1 MSGIFERNLAHLS
14 PSLQNALLSL
24 DEKNK
29 NAFKIT
35 EEYAKNERVFYKNFI
50 AENGSLVFD
59 YEEFEERL
67 KEFKEKYLLYPVL
80 YFYGISNAFMIENLL
95 QNPYHCH
102 LVIYERDLA
111 LLYVV
116 LSNIDL
122 STALAQKRLLIFNE
136 VSQMEYIFET
146 QPFLAYSRTYF
157 LELMS
162 DFYATEQKE
171 ILASNSFL
179 MEGFKKSILKQGND
193 PKDALQGIRQYVYN
207 LASMIKNP
215 SLKELL
221 AKRKAKFKSCVIVST
236 GPSLTK
242 QLPLLKEVQEKVIIF
257 AADSAYPILMQN
269 DIVPDYVCMVERTDF
284 TAEFFKHDFGDKD
297 KKTTFLLASLVHP
310 NAVEYLEKR
319 GRDYVLIPKHLN
331 FAQYVDLKAFA
342 LLSSAVSVAHMA
354 LAIALELE
362 FKELVFIGQDL
373 AYNDVGYSHPKDYQH
388 SANFESEAYEKVKV
402 VAYGG
407 EGFVNSHEIW
417 IFFRQILED
426 LIKYVVSAKIYNATE
441 GGARIEGMIEK
452 PFSECC
458 KDFSENKQ
466 NLEKLQPLSED
477 KQKEYALKA
486 YAKVKK
492 AFKECVG
499 FQAMLRAY
507 YEDIEPEFLRLNT
520 LDLEEGAS
528 ASFSLVLK
536 VDQFRDEFSV
546 ISSVFYELIHAFFA
560 HFCMNLNKILV
571 LNPLIKEDFFNK
583 NVLYIKEHLDFMQS
597 IFGFVKAQEETLKFA
612 ITPLENA
619 LKAKGLSKYVER
631 LSQ

>member
-1 MSGIFERNLAHLS
+1 MFSVFERNLAHLS

-24 DEKNK
+24 DEKSK
-29 NAFKIT
+29 NAFKIV

-50 AENGSLVFD
+50 TEGGAVFD

-67 KEFKEKYLLYPVL
+67 KEFKEKYPLYPVL

-102 LVIYERDLA
+102 LLVYERNLA
-111 LLYVV
+111 LLYTL
-116 LSNIDL
+116 LSSIDL
-122 STALAQKRLLIFNE
+122 SVALAQKRLLIFNE

-162 DFYATEQKE
+162 DFYAREQKE
-171 ILASNSFL
+171 ILALNSFL

-207 LASMIKNP
+207 LDSMIKNP

-221 AKRKAKFKSCVIVST
+221 AKRGAKFKSCVIVST
-236 GPSLTK
+236 GPSLSK
-242 QLPLLKEVQEKVIIF
+242 QLPLLKEVQERVVIF

-284 TAEFFKHDFGDKD
+284 TAEFFKHDFGNKD
-297 KKTTFLLASLVHP
+297 DKTTFLLASLVHP
-310 NAVEYLEKR
+310 NAIEYLEKR
-319 GRDYVLIPKHLN
+319 GRNYILISKHLN
-331 FAQYVDLKAFA
+331 FAQYVDLKAFG
-342 LLSSAVSVAHMA
+342 LLPSAVSVAHMA
-354 LAIALELE
+354 FAIALELE

-373 AYNDVGYSHPKDYQH
+373 AYNDVGHSHPKDYQH
-388 SANFESEAYEKVKV
+388 SADFESEAYEKIKV

-407 EGFVNSHEIW
+407 EGFVESHEIW

-458 KDFSENKQ
+458 KDFNENKQ
-466 NLEKLQPLSED
+466 NLVKLKPLSED

-492 AFKECVG
+492 AFKECVE

-520 LDLEEGAS
+520 LDLEEGLS
-528 ASFSLVLK
+528 VSFSLMLK
-536 VDQFRDEFSV
+536 VDQFRDEFGA

-571 LNPLIKEDFFNK
+571 LNPLTKEDLFNK
-583 NVLYIKEHLDFMQS
+583 NVLYIKDHLDFMQS

-612 ITPLENA
+612 ITPLENT
-619 LKAKGLSKYVER
+619 LKTKGLSKYIER
-631 LSQ
+631 LS

>member
-1 MSGIFERNLAHLS
+1 MSSVFERNLAHLS

-24 DEKNK
+24 DEKSK
-29 NAFKIT
+29 NAFKIV
-35 EEYAKNERVFYKNFI
+35 EEYAKNENVFYKNFI
-50 AENGSLVFD
+50 TEGGAVFD

-67 KEFKEKYLLYPVL
+67 KEFKEKYPLYPVL

-102 LVIYERDLA
+102 LLVYERNLA
-111 LLYVV
+111 LLYTL
-116 LSNIDL
+116 LSSIDL
-122 STALAQKRLLIFNE
+122 SVALAQKRLLIFNE

-162 DFYATEQKE
+162 DFYAREQKE
-171 ILASNSFL
+171 ILALNSFL

-207 LASMIKNP
+207 LDSMIKNP

-221 AKRKAKFKSCVIVST
+221 AKRGAKFKSCVIVST
-236 GPSLTK
+236 GPSLSK
-242 QLPLLKEVQEKVIIF
+242 QLPLLKEVQERVVIF

-284 TAEFFKHDFGDKD
+284 TAEFFKHDFGNKD
-297 KKTTFLLASLVHP
+297 DKTTFLLASLVHP
-310 NAVEYLEKR
+310 NAIEYLEKR
-319 GRDYVLIPKHLN
+319 GRNYILISKHLN
-331 FAQYVDLKAFA
+331 FAQYVDLKAFG
-342 LLSSAVSVAHMA
+342 LLPSAVSVAHMA
-354 LAIALELE
+354 FAIALELE

-373 AYNDVGYSHPKDYQH
+373 AYNDVGHSHPKDYQH
-388 SANFESEAYEKVKV
+388 SADFESEAYEKIKV

-407 EGFVNSHEIW
+407 EGFVESHEIW

-426 LIKYVVSAKIYNATE
+426 LIKYVVSAKIYNATQ

-458 KDFSENKQ
+458 KDFNENKQ
-466 NLEKLQPLSED
+466 NLVKLKPLSED

-492 AFKECVG
+492 AFKECVE

-520 LDLEEGAS
+520 LDLEEGLS
-528 ASFSLVLK
+528 VSFSLMLK
-536 VDQFRDEFSV
+536 VDQFRDEFSA

-571 LNPLIKEDFFNK
+571 LNPLTKEDFFNK
-583 NVLYIKEHLDFMQS
+583 NVLYIKDHLDFMQS

-612 ITPLENA
+612 ITPLENT
-619 LKAKGLSKYVER
+619 LKTKGLSKYIER
-631 LSQ
+631 LS

>member
-1 MSGIFERNLAHLS
+1 MSSVFARNLAHLS

-24 DEKNK
+24 DEKSK
-29 NAFKIT
+29 NAFKIV
-35 EEYAKNERVFYKNFI
+35 EEYAKNENVFYKNFI
-50 AENGSLVFD
+50 TEGGAVFD

-67 KEFKEKYLLYPVL
+67 KEFKEKYPLYPVL

-102 LVIYERDLA
+102 LLVYERNLA
-111 LLYVV
+111 LLYTL
-116 LSNIDL
+116 LSSIDL
-122 STALAQKRLLIFNE
+122 SVALAQKRLLIFNE

-162 DFYATEQKE
+162 DFYAREQKE
-171 ILASNSFL
+171 ILALNSFL

-207 LASMIKNP
+207 LDSMIKNP

-221 AKRKAKFKSCVIVST
+221 AKRGAKFKSCVIVST
-236 GPSLTK
+236 GPSLSK
-242 QLPLLKEVQEKVIIF
+242 QLPLLKEVQERVVIF

-284 TAEFFKHDFGDKD
+284 TAEFFKHDFGNKD
-297 KKTTFLLASLVHP
+297 DKTTFLLASLVHP
-310 NAVEYLEKR
+310 NAIEYLEKR
-319 GRDYVLIPKHLN
+319 GRNYILIPKHLN

-354 LAIALELE
+354 LALALELE

-373 AYNDVGYSHPKDYQH
+373 AYDDVGHSHPKDYQH
-388 SANFESEAYEKVKV
+388 SANFESEAYEKIKV

-407 EGFVNSHEIW
+407 EDFVESHEIW

-426 LIKYVVSAKIYNATE
+426 LVKYVVSAKIYNATQ

-458 KDFSENKQ
+458 KDFNENKQ
-466 NLEKLQPLSED
+466 NLVKLKPLSED

-492 AFKECVG
+492 AFKECVE

-520 LDLEEGAS
+520 LDLEEGLS
-528 ASFSLVLK
+528 VSFSLMLK
-536 VDQFRDEFSV
+536 VDQFRDEFSA

-571 LNPLIKEDFFNK
+571 LNPLTKEDLFNK
-583 NVLYIKEHLDFMQS
+583 NVLYIKDHLDFMQS

-612 ITPLENA
+612 ITPLENT
-619 LKAKGLSKYVER
+619 LKTKGLSKYIER
-631 LSQ
+631 LS

>member
-1 MSGIFERNLAHLS
+1 MSIFERNLAHLS

-24 DEKNK
+24 DEKSK
-29 NAFKIT
+29 NAFKIV
-35 EEYAKNERVFYKNFI
+35 EEYAKNENVFYKNFI
-50 AENGSLVFD
+50 TEGGAVFD

-67 KEFKEKYLLYPVL
+67 KEFKEKYPLYPVL

-102 LVIYERDLA
+102 LLVYERNLA
-111 LLYVV
+111 LLYTL
-116 LSNIDL
+116 LSSIDL
-122 STALAQKRLLIFNE
+122 SVALAQKRLLIFNE

-162 DFYATEQKE
+162 DFYAREQKE
-171 ILASNSFL
+171 ILALNSFL

-207 LASMIKNP
+207 LDSMIKNP

-221 AKRKAKFKSCVIVST
+221 AKRGAKFKSCVIVST
-236 GPSLTK
+236 GPSLSK
-242 QLPLLKEVQEKVIIF
+242 QLPLLKEVQERVVIF

-284 TAEFFKHDFGDKD
+284 TAEFFKHDFGNKD
-297 KKTTFLLASLVHP
+297 DKTTFLLASLVHP
-310 NAVEYLEKR
+310 NAIEYLEKR
-319 GRDYVLIPKHLN
+319 GRNYILISKHLN
-331 FAQYVDLKAFA
+331 FAQYVDLKAFG
-342 LLSSAVSVAHMA
+342 LLPSAVSVAHMA
-354 LAIALELE
+354 FAIALELE

-373 AYNDVGYSHPKDYQH
+373 AYNDVGHSHPKDYQH
-388 SANFESEAYEKVKV
+388 SADFESEAYEKIKV

-407 EGFVNSHEIW
+407 EGFVESHEIW

-458 KDFSENKQ
+458 KDFNENKQ

-492 AFKECVG
+492 AFKECVE

-520 LDLEEGAS
+520 LDLEEGLS
-528 ASFSLVLK
+528 VSFSLMLK
-536 VDQFRDEFSV
+536 VDKFRDEFGA

-571 LNPLIKEDFFNK
+571 LNPLTKEDLFNK
-583 NVLYIKEHLDFMQS
+583 NVLYIKDHLDFMQS

-612 ITPLENA
+612 ITPLENT
-619 LKAKGLSKYVER
+619 LKTKGLSKYIER
-631 LSQ
+631 LS

>member
-1 MSGIFERNLAHLS
+1 MSIFERNLAHLS

-24 DEKNK
+24 DEKSK

-50 AENGSLVFD
+50 AVGGGAVFD

-67 KEFKEKYLLYPVL
+67 KEFKEKYPLYPVL

-102 LVIYERDLA
+102 LIIYERDLA

-171 ILASNSFL
+171 ILALNSFL

-215 SLKELL
+215 SLNELL

-236 GPSLTK
+236 GPSLSK
-242 QLPLLKEVQEKVIIF
+242 QLPLLKEVQEKVVIF

-310 NAVEYLEKR
+310 NAIEYLEKR
-319 GRDYVLIPKHLN
+319 GRNYVLIPKHLN

-354 LAIALELE
+354 FAIALELE

-373 AYNDVGYSHPKDYQH
+373 AYNEQGNSHPKDYQH
-388 SANFESEAYEKVKV
+388 SANFESEAYEKIKV

-407 EGFVNSHEIW
+407 EGFVESHEIW
-417 IFFRQILED
+417 IFFKQILED
-426 LIKYVVSAKIYNATE
+426 LIKYVVSAKIYNATQ

-466 NLEKLQPLSED
+466 NLEKLKPLSED

-492 AFKECVG
+492 AFKESVE

-520 LDLEEGAS
+520 LELEEGLRE
-528 ASFSLVLK
+528 SFSLVLK
-536 VDQFRDEFSV
+536 VDKFRDEFSV

-571 LNPLIKEDFFNK
+571 LNPLTKEDFFNK
-583 NVLYIKEHLDFMQS
+583 NVLYIKDHLDFMQS

-619 LKAKGLSKYVER
+619 LKAKGLSKYIER

>member
-1 MSGIFERNLAHLS
+1 MSSVFERNLAHLS

-24 DEKNK
+24 DEKSK
-29 NAFKIT
+29 NAFKIV
-35 EEYAKNERVFYKNFI
+35 EEYAKNENVFYKNFI
-50 AENGSLVFD
+50 TEGGAVFD

-67 KEFKEKYLLYPVL
+67 KEFKEKYPLYPVL

-102 LVIYERDLA
+102 LLVYERNLA
-111 LLYVV
+111 LLYTL
-116 LSNIDL
+116 LSSIDL
-122 STALAQKRLLIFNE
+122 SVALAQKRLLIFNE

-162 DFYATEQKE
+162 DFYAREQKE
-171 ILASNSFL
+171 ILALNSFL

-207 LASMIKNP
+207 LDSMIKNP

-221 AKRKAKFKSCVIVST
+221 AKRGAKFKSCVIVST
-236 GPSLTK
+236 GPSLSK
-242 QLPLLKEVQEKVIIF
+242 QLPLLKEVQERVVIF

-284 TAEFFKHDFGDKD
+284 TAEFFKHDFGNKD
-297 KKTTFLLASLVHP
+297 DKTTFLLASLVHP
-310 NAVEYLEKR
+310 NAIEYLEKR
-319 GRDYVLIPKHLN
+319 GRNYILIPKHLN

-354 LAIALELE
+354 LALALELE

-373 AYNDVGYSHPKDYQH
+373 AYDDVGHSHPKDYQH
-388 SANFESEAYEKVKV
+388 SANFESEAYEKIKV

-407 EGFVNSHEIW
+407 EGFVESHEIW

-426 LIKYVVSAKIYNATE
+426 LVKYVVSAKIYNATQ

-458 KDFSENKQ
+458 KDFNENKQ
-466 NLEKLQPLSED
+466 NLVKLKPLSED

-492 AFKECVG
+492 AFKECVE

-520 LDLEEGAS
+520 LDLEEGLS
-528 ASFSLVLK
+528 VSFSLMLK
-536 VDQFRDEFSV
+536 VDQFRDEFGA

-571 LNPLIKEDFFNK
+571 LNPLTKEDFFNK
-583 NVLYIKEHLDFMQS
+583 NVLYIKDHLDFMQS

-612 ITPLENA
+612 ITPLENT
-619 LKAKGLSKYVER
+619 LKTKGLSKYIER
-631 LSQ
+631 LS

>member
-1 MSGIFERNLAHLS
+1 MSSIFERNLAYLS

-24 DEKNK
+24 DEKSK
-29 NAFKIT
+29 NVFKIV

-50 AENGSLVFD
+50 TEGGAVFD

-67 KEFKEKYLLYPVL
+67 KEFKEKYPLYPVL

-102 LVIYERDLA
+102 LLVYERNLA
-111 LLYVV
+111 LLYTL
-116 LSNIDL
+116 LSSIDL
-122 STALAQKRLLIFNE
+122 SVALAQKRLLIFNE

-162 DFYATEQKE
+162 DFYAREQKE
-171 ILASNSFL
+171 ILALNSFL

-207 LASMIKNP
+207 LDSMIKNP

-221 AKRKAKFKSCVIVST
+221 AKRGAKFKSCVIVST
-236 GPSLTK
+236 GPSLSK
-242 QLPLLKEVQEKVIIF
+242 QLPLLKEVQERVVIF

-284 TAEFFKHDFGDKD
+284 TAEFFKHDFGNKD
-297 KKTTFLLASLVHP
+297 DKTTFLLASLVHP
-310 NAVEYLEKR
+310 NAIEYLEKR
-319 GRDYVLIPKHLN
+319 GRNYILISKHLN
-331 FAQYVDLKAFA
+331 FAQYVDLKAFG
-342 LLSSAVSVAHMA
+342 LLPSAVSVAHMA
-354 LAIALELE
+354 FAIALELE

-373 AYNDVGYSHPKDYQH
+373 AYNDVGHSHPKDYQH
-388 SANFESEAYEKVKV
+388 SADFESEAYEKIKV

-407 EGFVNSHEIW
+407 EGFVESHEIW

-426 LIKYVVSAKIYNATE
+426 LVKYVVSAKIYNATQ

-458 KDFSENKQ
+458 KDFNENKQ
-466 NLEKLQPLSED
+466 NLVKLKPLSED

-492 AFKECVG
+492 AFKECVE

-520 LDLEEGAS
+520 LDLEEGLS
-528 ASFSLVLK
+528 VSFSLMLK
-536 VDQFRDEFSV
+536 VDQFRDEFSA
-546 ISSVFYELIHAFFA
+546 ISSVFYELIHAFFV

-571 LNPLIKEDFFNK
+571 LNPLTKEDLFNK
-583 NVLYIKEHLDFMQS
+583 NVLYIKDHLDFMQS

-612 ITPLENA
+612 ITPLENT
-619 LKAKGLSKYVER
+619 LKTKGLSKYIER
-631 LSQ
+631 LS

>member
-1 MSGIFERNLAHLS
+1 MSSVFARNLAHLS

-24 DEKNK
+24 DEKSK
-29 NAFKIT
+29 NAFKIV
-35 EEYAKNERVFYKNFI
+35 EEYAKNENVFYKNFI
-50 AENGSLVFD
+50 TEGGAVFD

-67 KEFKEKYLLYPVL
+67 KEFKEKYPLYPVL

-102 LVIYERDLA
+102 LLVYERNLA
-111 LLYVV
+111 LLYTL
-116 LSNIDL
+116 LSSIDL
-122 STALAQKRLLIFNE
+122 SVALAQKRLLIFNE

-162 DFYATEQKE
+162 DFYAREQKE
-171 ILASNSFL
+171 ILALNSFL

-207 LASMIKNP
+207 LDSMIKNP

-221 AKRKAKFKSCVIVST
+221 AKRGAKFKSCVIVST
-236 GPSLTK
+236 GPSLSK
-242 QLPLLKEVQEKVIIF
+242 QLPLLKEVQERVVIF

-284 TAEFFKHDFGDKD
+284 TAEFFKHDFGNKD
-297 KKTTFLLASLVHP
+297 DKTTFLLASLVHP
-310 NAVEYLEKR
+310 NAIEYLEKR
-319 GRDYVLIPKHLN
+319 GRNYILIPKHLN

-354 LAIALELE
+354 LALALELE

-373 AYNDVGYSHPKDYQH
+373 AYDDVGHSHPKDYQH
-388 SANFESEAYEKVKV
+388 SANFESEAYEKIKV

-407 EGFVNSHEIW
+407 EDFVESHEIW

-426 LIKYVVSAKIYNATE
+426 LVKYVVSAKIYNATQ

-458 KDFSENKQ
+458 KDFNENKQ
-466 NLEKLQPLSED
+466 NLVKLKPLSED

-492 AFKECVG
+492 AFKECVE

-520 LDLEEGAS
+520 LDLEEGLS
-528 ASFSLVLK
+528 VSFSLILK
-536 VDQFRDEFSV
+536 VDQFRDEFSA

-571 LNPLIKEDFFNK
+571 LNPLTKEDLFNK
-583 NVLYIKEHLDFMQS
+583 NVLYIKDHLDFMQS

-612 ITPLENA
+612 ITPLENT
-619 LKAKGLSKYVER
+619 LKTKGLSKYIER
-631 LSQ
+631 LS

>member
-1 MSGIFERNLAHLS
+1 MSSVFARNLAHLS

-24 DEKNK
+24 DEKSK
-29 NAFKIT
+29 NAFKIV

-50 AENGSLVFD
+50 TEGGAVFD

-67 KEFKEKYLLYPVL
+67 KEFKEKYPLYPVL

-102 LVIYERDLA
+102 LLVYERNLA
-111 LLYVV
+111 LLYTL
-116 LSNIDL
+116 LSSIDL
-122 STALAQKRLLIFNE
+122 SVALAQKRLLIFNE

-162 DFYATEQKE
+162 DFYAREQKE
-171 ILASNSFL
+171 ILALNSFL

-193 PKDALQGIRQYVYN
+193 PKDALQGIKQYVYN

-221 AKRKAKFKSCVIVST
+221 AKRGAKFKSCVIVST

-242 QLPLLKEVQEKVIIF
+242 QLPLLKEVQERVVIF

-269 DIVPDYVCMVERTDF
+269 DIAPDYVCMVERTDF
-284 TAEFFKHDFGDKD
+284 TAEFFKHDFGNKD
-297 KKTTFLLASLVHP
+297 DKTTFLLASLVHP
-310 NAVEYLEKR
+310 NAIEYLEKR
-319 GRDYVLIPKHLN
+319 GRNYILIPKRLN

-342 LLSSAVSVAHMA
+342 LLSSAASVAHMA
-354 LAIALELE
+354 LALALELE

-373 AYNDVGYSHPKDYQH
+373 AYDDVGHSHPKDYQH
-388 SANFESEAYEKVKV
+388 SANFESECYEKAEIL
-402 VAYGG
+402 AYGG
-407 EGFVNSHEIW
+407 EGFVESHEIW

-426 LIKYVVSAKIYNATE
+426 LVKYVVNAKIYNATE

-458 KDFSENKQ
+458 KDFGENKQ

-507 YEDIEPEFLRLNT
+507 YEDIEPEFLKLNT
-520 LDLEEGAS
+520 LDLEEGLS
-528 ASFSLVLK
+528 VSFSLMLK
-536 VDQFRDEFSV
+536 VDQFRDEFGA
-546 ISSVFYELIHAFFA
+546 ISSVFYELIHAFFV

-571 LNPLIKEDFFNK
+571 LNPLTKEDLFNK

-619 LKAKGLSKYVER
+619 LKAKGLSKYIER
-631 LSQ
+631 LS

>member
-1 MSGIFERNLAHLS
+1 MSSVFERNLAHLS

-24 DEKNK
+24 DEKSK
-29 NAFKIT
+29 NVFKIV
-35 EEYAKNERVFYKNFI
+35 EEYAKNENVFYKNFI
-50 AENGSLVFD
+50 TEGGAVFD

-67 KEFKEKYLLYPVL
+67 KEFKEKYPLYPVL

-102 LVIYERDLA
+102 LLVYERNLA
-111 LLYVV
+111 LLYTL
-116 LSNIDL
+116 LSSIDL
-122 STALAQKRLLIFNE
+122 SVALAQKRLLIFNE

-162 DFYATEQKE
+162 DFYAREQKE
-171 ILASNSFL
+171 ILALNSFL

-207 LASMIKNP
+207 LDSMIKNP

-221 AKRKAKFKSCVIVST
+221 AKRGAKFKSCVIVST
-236 GPSLTK
+236 GPSLSK
-242 QLPLLKEVQEKVIIF
+242 QLPLLKEVQERVVIF

-284 TAEFFKHDFGDKD
+284 TAEFFKHDFGNKD
-297 KKTTFLLASLVHP
+297 DKTTFLLASLVHP
-310 NAVEYLEKR
+310 NAIEYLEKR
-319 GRDYVLIPKHLN
+319 GRNYILIAKHLN

-342 LLSSAVSVAHMA
+342 LLSSAASVAHMA
-354 LAIALELE
+354 LALALELE

-373 AYNDVGYSHPKDYQH
+373 AYDDVGHSHPKDYQH
-388 SANFESEAYEKVKV
+388 SANFESEAYEKIKV

-407 EGFVNSHEIW
+407 EGFVESHEIW

-426 LIKYVVSAKIYNATE
+426 LIKYVVSAKIYNATQ

-458 KDFSENKQ
+458 KDFNENKQ

-492 AFKECVG
+492 AFKESVE

-507 YEDIEPEFLRLNT
+507 YEDIEGEFLRLNT
-520 LDLEEGAS
+520 LDLEEGLRE
-528 ASFSLVLK
+528 SFSLVLK
-536 VDQFRDEFSV
+536 VDKFRDEFSV
-546 ISSVFYELIHAFFA
+546 ISSVFYELIHAFFV

-571 LNPLIKEDFFNK
+571 LNPLTKEDFFNK
-583 NVLYIKEHLDFMQS
+583 NVLYIKEHLDFIQS

-612 ITPLENA
+612 LTPLENA

-631 LSQ
+631 LS

>member
-1 MSGIFERNLAHLS
+1 MKMCFI
-14 PSLQNALLSL
+14 
-24 DEKNK
+24 
-29 NAFKIT
+29 KISSQRGG
-35 EEYAKNERVFYKNFI
+35 A
-50 AENGSLVFD
+50 VFD

-67 KEFKEKYLLYPVL
+67 KEFKEKYPLYPVL

-102 LVIYERDLA
+102 LLVYERNLA
-111 LLYVV
+111 LLYTL
-116 LSNIDL
+116 LSSIDL
-122 STALAQKRLLIFNE
+122 SVALAQKRLLIFNE

-162 DFYATEQKE
+162 DFYAREQKE
-171 ILASNSFL
+171 ILALNSFL

-207 LASMIKNP
+207 LDSMIKNP

-221 AKRKAKFKSCVIVST
+221 AKRGAKFKSCVIVST
-236 GPSLTK
+236 GPSLSK
-242 QLPLLKEVQEKVIIF
+242 QLPLLKEVQERVVIF

-284 TAEFFKHDFGDKD
+284 TAEFFKHDFGNKD
-297 KKTTFLLASLVHP
+297 DKTTFLLASLVHP
-310 NAVEYLEKR
+310 NAIEYLEKR
-319 GRDYVLIPKHLN
+319 GRNYILIPKHLN

-354 LAIALELE
+354 LALALELE

-373 AYNDVGYSHPKDYQH
+373 AYDDVGHSHPKDYQH
-388 SANFESEAYEKVKV
+388 SANFESEAYEKIKV

-407 EGFVNSHEIW
+407 EGFVESHEIW

-426 LIKYVVSAKIYNATE
+426 LVKYVVSAKIYNATQ

-458 KDFSENKQ
+458 KDFNENKQ
-466 NLEKLQPLSED
+466 NLVKLKPLSED

-492 AFKECVG
+492 AFKECVE

-520 LDLEEGAS
+520 LDLEEGLS
-528 ASFSLVLK
+528 VSFSLMLK
-536 VDQFRDEFSV
+536 VDQFRDEFGA

-571 LNPLIKEDFFNK
+571 LNPLTKEDLFNK
-583 NVLYIKEHLDFMQS
+583 NVLYIKDHLDFMQS

-612 ITPLENA
+612 ITPLENT
-619 LKAKGLSKYVER
+619 LKTKGLSKYIER
-631 LSQ
+631 LS

>member
-1 MSGIFERNLAHLS
+1 MSSVFERNLAHLS

-24 DEKNK
+24 DEKSK
-29 NAFKIT
+29 NAFKIV
-35 EEYAKNERVFYKNFI
+35 EEYAKNENVFYKNFI
-50 AENGSLVFD
+50 TEGGAVFD

-67 KEFKEKYLLYPVL
+67 KEFKEKYPLYPVL

-102 LVIYERDLA
+102 LLVYERNLA
-111 LLYVV
+111 LLYTL
-116 LSNIDL
+116 LSSIDL
-122 STALAQKRLLIFNE
+122 SVALAQKRLLIFNE

-162 DFYATEQKE
+162 DFYAREQKE
-171 ILASNSFL
+171 ILALNSFL

-207 LASMIKNP
+207 LDSMIKNP

-221 AKRKAKFKSCVIVST
+221 AKRGAKFKSCVIVST
-236 GPSLTK
+236 GPSLSK
-242 QLPLLKEVQEKVIIF
+242 QLPLLKEVQERVVIF

-284 TAEFFKHDFGDKD
+284 TAEFFKHDFGNKD
-297 KKTTFLLASLVHP
+297 DKTTFLLASLVHP
-310 NAVEYLEKR
+310 NAIEYLEKR
-319 GRDYVLIPKHLN
+319 GRNYILIPKHLN

-342 LLSSAVSVAHMA
+342 LLSSAASVAHMA
-354 LAIALELE
+354 LALALELE

-373 AYNDVGYSHPKDYQH
+373 AYDDVGHSHPKDYQH
-388 SANFESEAYEKVKV
+388 SANFESEAYEKIKI

-407 EGFVNSHEIW
+407 EGFVESHEIW

-426 LIKYVVSAKIYNATE
+426 LVKYVVSAKIYNATQ

-458 KDFSENKQ
+458 KDFNENKQ

-492 AFKECVG
+492 AFKECVE

-520 LDLEEGAS
+520 LDLEEGLS
-528 ASFSLVLK
+528 VSFSLMLK
-536 VDQFRDEFSV
+536 VDQFRDEFSA

-571 LNPLIKEDFFNK
+571 LNPLTKEDLFNK
-583 NVLYIKEHLDFMQS
+583 NVLYIKDHLDFMQS

-612 ITPLENA
+612 ITPLENT
-619 LKAKGLSKYVER
+619 LKTKGLSKYIER
-631 LSQ
+631 LS

>member
-1 MSGIFERNLAHLS
+1 MQKTKMCFI
-14 PSLQNALLSL
+14 
-24 DEKNK
+24 
-29 NAFKIT
+29 KISSQRGG
-35 EEYAKNERVFYKNFI
+35 A
-50 AENGSLVFD
+50 VFD

-67 KEFKEKYLLYPVL
+67 KEFKEKYPLYPVL

-102 LVIYERDLA
+102 LLVYERNLA
-111 LLYVV
+111 LLYTL
-116 LSNIDL
+116 LSSIDL
-122 STALAQKRLLIFNE
+122 SVALAQKRLLIFNE

-146 QPFLAYSRTYF
+146 QSFLAYSRTYF

-162 DFYATEQKE
+162 DFYAREQKE
-171 ILASNSFL
+171 ILALNSFL

-207 LASMIKNP
+207 LDSMIKNP

-221 AKRKAKFKSCVIVST
+221 AKRGAKFKSCVIVST
-236 GPSLTK
+236 GPSLSK
-242 QLPLLKEVQEKVIIF
+242 QLPLLKEVQERVVIF

-284 TAEFFKHDFGDKD
+284 TAEFFKHDFGNKD
-297 KKTTFLLASLVHP
+297 DKTTFLLASLVHP
-310 NAVEYLEKR
+310 NAIEYLEKR
-319 GRDYVLIPKHLN
+319 GRNYILIPKHLN

-342 LLSSAVSVAHMA
+342 LLSSAASVAHMA
-354 LAIALELE
+354 LALALELE

-373 AYNDVGYSHPKDYQH
+373 AYDDVGHSHPKDYQH
-388 SANFESEAYEKVKV
+388 SANFESEAYEKIKV

-407 EGFVNSHEIW
+407 EGFVESHEMW

-426 LIKYVVSAKIYNATE
+426 LVKYVVSAKIYNATQ

-458 KDFSENKQ
+458 KDFNENKQ
-466 NLEKLQPLSED
+466 NLVKLKPLSED

-492 AFKECVG
+492 AFKECVE

-520 LDLEEGAS
+520 LDLEEGLS
-528 ASFSLVLK
+528 VSFSLMLK
-536 VDQFRDEFSV
+536 VDQFRDEFGA

-571 LNPLIKEDFFNK
+571 LNPLTKEDLFNK
-583 NVLYIKEHLDFMQS
+583 NVLYIKDHLDFMQS

-612 ITPLENA
+612 ITPLENT
-619 LKAKGLSKYVER
+619 LKTKGLSKYIER
-631 LSQ
+631 LS

>member
-1 MSGIFERNLAHLS
+1 MSIFERNLAHLS

-24 DEKNK
+24 DEKSK

-50 AENGSLVFD
+50 AVGGGAVFD

-67 KEFKEKYLLYPVL
+67 KEFKEKYPLYPVL

-116 LSNIDL
+116 LSSIDL

-162 DFYATEQKE
+162 DFYAREE
-171 ILASNSFL
+171 REVLALNSFL

-221 AKRKAKFKSCVIVST
+221 EKRKAKFKSCVIVST

-242 QLPLLKEVQEKVIIF
+242 QLPLLKEVQEKVVIF

-284 TAEFFKHDFGDKD
+284 TAEFFKHDFGNKD
-297 KKTTFLLASLVHP
+297 DKTTFLLASLVHP
-310 NAVEYLEKR
+310 NAIEYLEKR
-319 GRDYVLIPKHLN
+319 GRNYILIPKHLN
-331 FAQYVDLKAFA
+331 FAQYVDLKAFS

-354 LAIALELE
+354 FAIALELE

-373 AYNDVGYSHPKDYQH
+373 AYNDVGHSHPKDYQH
-388 SANFESEAYEKVKV
+388 SANFESEAYEKIKV

-407 EGFVNSHEIW
+407 EGFVESHEIW

-426 LIKYVVSAKIYNATE
+426 LIKYVVSAKIYNATQ

-458 KDFSENKQ
+458 KDFNENKQ

-492 AFKECVG
+492 AFKESVE
-499 FQAMLRAY
+499 FQAMLRTY

-520 LDLEEGAS
+520 LDLEEGLRE
-528 ASFSLVLK
+528 SFSLVLK
-536 VDQFRDEFSV
+536 VDKFRDEFSV

-571 LNPLIKEDFFNK
+571 LNPLTKEDFFNK
-583 NVLYIKEHLDFMQS
+583 NVLYIKEHLDFIQS

-612 ITPLENA
+612 LTPLENA

-631 LSQ
+631 LNQ

>member
-1 MSGIFERNLAHLS
+1 MSSVFERNLAHLS

-24 DEKNK
+24 DEKSK
-29 NAFKIT
+29 NAFKIV
-35 EEYAKNERVFYKNFI
+35 EEYAKNENVFYKNFI
-50 AENGSLVFD
+50 TEGGAVFD

-67 KEFKEKYLLYPVL
+67 KEFKEKYPLYPVL

-102 LVIYERDLA
+102 LLVYERNLA
-111 LLYVV
+111 LLYTL
-116 LSNIDL
+116 LSSIDL
-122 STALAQKRLLIFNE
+122 SVALAQKRLLIFNE

-162 DFYATEQKE
+162 DFYAREQKE
-171 ILASNSFL
+171 ILALNSFL

-207 LASMIKNP
+207 LDSMIKNP

-221 AKRKAKFKSCVIVST
+221 AKRGAKFKSCVIVST
-236 GPSLTK
+236 GPSLSK
-242 QLPLLKEVQEKVIIF
+242 QLPLLKEVQERVVIF

-284 TAEFFKHDFGDKD
+284 TAEFFKHDFGNKD
-297 KKTTFLLASLVHP
+297 DKTTFLLASLVHP
-310 NAVEYLEKR
+310 NAIEYLEKR
-319 GRDYVLIPKHLN
+319 GRNYILIPKHLN

-354 LAIALELE
+354 FAIALELE

-373 AYNDVGYSHPKDYQH
+373 AYNDVGHSHPKDYQH
-388 SANFESEAYEKVKV
+388 SADFESEAYEKIKV

-407 EGFVNSHEIW
+407 EGFVESHEIW

-458 KDFSENKQ
+458 KDFNENKQ
-466 NLEKLQPLSED
+466 NLVKLKPLSED

-492 AFKECVG
+492 AFKECVE

-520 LDLEEGAS
+520 LDLEEGLS
-528 ASFSLVLK
+528 VSFSLMLK
-536 VDQFRDEFSV
+536 VDQFRDEFSA
-546 ISSVFYELIHAFFA
+546 ISSVFYELIHAFFV

-571 LNPLIKEDFFNK
+571 LNPLTKEDLFNK
-583 NVLYIKEHLDFMQS
+583 NVLYIKDHLDFMQS

-612 ITPLENA
+612 ITPLENT
-619 LKAKGLSKYVER
+619 LKTKGLSKYIER
-631 LSQ
+631 LS

>member
-1 MSGIFERNLAHLS
+1 MSSVFERNLAHLS

-24 DEKNK
+24 DEKSK
-29 NAFKIT
+29 NAFKIV
-35 EEYAKNERVFYKNFI
+35 EEYAKNENVFYKNFI
-50 AENGSLVFD
+50 TEGGAVFD

-67 KEFKEKYLLYPVL
+67 KEFKEKYPLYPVL

-102 LVIYERDLA
+102 LLVYERNLA
-111 LLYVV
+111 LLYTL
-116 LSNIDL
+116 LSSIDL
-122 STALAQKRLLIFNE
+122 SVALAQKRLLIFNE

-162 DFYATEQKE
+162 DFYAREQKE
-171 ILASNSFL
+171 ILALNSFL

-207 LASMIKNP
+207 LDSMIKNP

-221 AKRKAKFKSCVIVST
+221 AKRGAKFKSCVIVST
-236 GPSLTK
+236 GPSLSK
-242 QLPLLKEVQEKVIIF
+242 QLPLLKEVQERVVIF

-284 TAEFFKHDFGDKD
+284 TAEFFKHDFGNKD
-297 KKTTFLLASLVHP
+297 DKTTFLLASLVHP
-310 NAVEYLEKR
+310 NAIEYLEKR
-319 GRDYVLIPKHLN
+319 GRNYILIPKHLN

-342 LLSSAVSVAHMA
+342 LLSSAASVAHMA
-354 LAIALELE
+354 LALALELE

-373 AYNDVGYSHPKDYQH
+373 AYDDVGHSHPKDYQH
-388 SANFESEAYEKVKV
+388 SANFESEAYEKIKV

-407 EGFVNSHEIW
+407 EGFVESHEMW

-426 LIKYVVSAKIYNATE
+426 LVKYVVSAKIYNATQ

-458 KDFSENKQ
+458 KDFNENKQ
-466 NLEKLQPLSED
+466 NLVKLKPLSED

-492 AFKECVG
+492 AFKESVE

-520 LDLEEGAS
+520 LDLEEGLS
-528 ASFSLVLK
+528 VSFSLMLK
-536 VDQFRDEFSV
+536 VDQFRDEFGA

-571 LNPLIKEDFFNK
+571 LNPLTKEDLFNK
-583 NVLYIKEHLDFMQS
+583 NVLYIKDHLDFMQS

-612 ITPLENA
+612 ITPLENT
-619 LKAKGLSKYVER
+619 LKTKGLSKYIER
-631 LSQ
+631 LS

>member
-1 MSGIFERNLAHLS
+1 MSIFERNLAHLS

-24 DEKNK
+24 NEKSK

-50 AENGSLVFD
+50 AEGGAVFD

-67 KEFKEKYLLYPVL
+67 KEFKEKYPLYPVL

-116 LSNIDL
+116 LSSIDL

-162 DFYATEQKE
+162 DFYAREQKE
-171 ILASNSFL
+171 VLALNSFL

-193 PKDALQGIRQYVYN
+193 PKDALQGIKQYVYN
-207 LASMIKNP
+207 LVSMIKNP

-221 AKRKAKFKSCVIVST
+221 EKRKAKFKSCVIVST
-236 GPSLTK
+236 GPSLSK
-242 QLPLLKEVQEKVIIF
+242 QLPLLKEVQEKVVIF

-284 TAEFFKHDFGDKD
+284 TAEFFKHDFGNKD
-297 KKTTFLLASLVHP
+297 DKTTFLLASLVHP
-310 NAVEYLEKR
+310 NAIEYLEKR
-319 GRDYVLIPKHLN
+319 GRNYILIPKHLN
-331 FAQYVDLKAFA
+331 FAQYVDLKAFS

-354 LAIALELE
+354 FAIALELE

-373 AYNDVGYSHPKDYQH
+373 AYNDVGHSHPKDYQH
-388 SANFESEAYEKVKV
+388 SADFESEAYEKIKV

-407 EGFVNSHEIW
+407 EGFVESHEIW

-426 LIKYVVSAKIYNATE
+426 LIKYVVSAKIYNATQ

-458 KDFSENKQ
+458 KDFNENKQ
-466 NLEKLQPLSED
+466 NLVKLKPLSED

-492 AFKECVG
+492 AFKECVE

-520 LDLEEGAS
+520 LDLEEGLS
-528 ASFSLVLK
+528 VSFSLMLK
-536 VDQFRDEFSV
+536 VDQFRDEFGA

-571 LNPLIKEDFFNK
+571 LNPLTKEDLFNK
-583 NVLYIKEHLDFMQS
+583 NVLYIKDHLDFMQS

-612 ITPLENA
+612 ITPLENT
-619 LKAKGLSKYVER
+619 LKTKGLSKYIER
-631 LSQ
+631 LS

>member
-1 MSGIFERNLAHLS
+1 MSSVFERNLAHLS

-24 DEKNK
+24 DEKSK
-29 NAFKIT
+29 NAFKIV
-35 EEYAKNERVFYKNFI
+35 EEYAKNENVFYKNFI
-50 AENGSLVFD
+50 TEGGAVFD

-67 KEFKEKYLLYPVL
+67 KEFKEKYPLYPVL

-102 LVIYERDLA
+102 LLVYERNLA
-111 LLYVV
+111 LLYTL
-116 LSNIDL
+116 LSSIDL
-122 STALAQKRLLIFNE
+122 SVALAQKRLLIFNE

-162 DFYATEQKE
+162 DFYAREQKE
-171 ILASNSFL
+171 ILALNSFL

-207 LASMIKNP
+207 LDSMIKNP

-221 AKRKAKFKSCVIVST
+221 AKRGAKFKSCVIVST
-236 GPSLTK
+236 GPSLSK
-242 QLPLLKEVQEKVIIF
+242 QLPLLKEVQERVVIF

-284 TAEFFKHDFGDKD
+284 TAEFFKHDFGNKD
-297 KKTTFLLASLVHP
+297 DKTTFLLASLVHP
-310 NAVEYLEKR
+310 NAIEYLEKR
-319 GRDYVLIPKHLN
+319 GRNYILIPKHLN

-354 LAIALELE
+354 LALALELE

-373 AYNDVGYSHPKDYQH
+373 AYDDVGHSHPKDYQH
-388 SANFESEAYEKVKV
+388 SANFESEIYEKIKV

-407 EGFVNSHEIW
+407 EGFVESHEIW

-426 LIKYVVSAKIYNATE
+426 LVKYVVSAKIYNATQ

-458 KDFSENKQ
+458 KDFNENKQ
-466 NLEKLQPLSED
+466 NLVKLKPLSED

-492 AFKECVG
+492 AFKECVE

-520 LDLEEGAS
+520 LDLEEGLS
-528 ASFSLVLK
+528 VSFSLILK
-536 VDQFRDEFSV
+536 VDQFRDEFGA

-571 LNPLIKEDFFNK
+571 LNPLTKEDLFNK
-583 NVLYIKEHLDFMQS
+583 NVLYIKDHLDFMQS

-612 ITPLENA
+612 ITPLENT
-619 LKAKGLSKYVER
+619 LKTKGLSKYIER
-631 LSQ
+631 LS

>member
-102 LVIYERDLA
+102 LVIYEKDLA

-171 ILASNSFL
+171 ILALNSFL

-466 NLEKLQPLSED
+466 NLEKLQSLSED

-536 VDQFRDEFSV
+536 VDKFRDEFSV
-546 ISSVFYELIHAFFA
+546 ISSVFYELIHSFFA

-571 LNPLIKEDFFNK
+571 LNPLTKEDFFNK

-619 LKAKGLSKYVER
+619 LKAKDLSKYVER

>member
-1 MSGIFERNLAHLS
+1 MSSVFARNLAHLS

-24 DEKNK
+24 DEKSK
-29 NAFKIT
+29 NAFKIV

-50 AENGSLVFD
+50 TEGGAVFD

-67 KEFKEKYLLYPVL
+67 KEFKEKYPLYPVL

-102 LVIYERDLA
+102 LLVYERNLA
-111 LLYVV
+111 LLYTL
-116 LSNIDL
+116 LSSIDL
-122 STALAQKRLLIFNE
+122 SVALAQKRLLIFNE

-162 DFYATEQKE
+162 DFYAREQKE
-171 ILASNSFL
+171 ILALNSFL

-207 LASMIKNP
+207 LDSMIKNP

-221 AKRKAKFKSCVIVST
+221 AKRGAKFKSCVIVST
-236 GPSLTK
+236 GPSLSK
-242 QLPLLKEVQEKVIIF
+242 QLPLLKEVQERVVIF

-284 TAEFFKHDFGDKD
+284 TAEFFKHDFGNKD
-297 KKTTFLLASLVHP
+297 DKTTFLLASLVHP
-310 NAVEYLEKR
+310 NAIEYLEKR
-319 GRDYVLIPKHLN
+319 GRNYILIPKHLN

-354 LAIALELE
+354 LALALELE

-373 AYNDVGYSHPKDYQH
+373 AYDDVGHSHPKDYQH
-388 SANFESEAYEKVKV
+388 SANFESEAYEKIKV

-407 EGFVNSHEIW
+407 EGFVESHEMW

-426 LIKYVVSAKIYNATE
+426 LVKYVVSAKIYNATQ

-458 KDFSENKQ
+458 KDFNENKQ
-466 NLEKLQPLSED
+466 NLVKLKPLSED

-492 AFKECVG
+492 AFKECVE

-520 LDLEEGAS
+520 LDLEEGLS
-528 ASFSLVLK
+528 VSFSLMLK
-536 VDQFRDEFSV
+536 VDQFRDEFGA

-571 LNPLIKEDFFNK
+571 LNPLTKEDLFNK
-583 NVLYIKEHLDFMQS
+583 NVLYIKDHLDFMQS

-612 ITPLENA
+612 ITPLENT
-619 LKAKGLSKYVER
+619 LKTKGLSKYIER
-631 LSQ
+631 LS

>member
-1 MSGIFERNLAHLS
+1 MSIFERNLAHLS

-24 DEKNK
+24 NEKSK

-50 AENGSLVFD
+50 AEGGGAVFD

-67 KEFKEKYLLYPVL
+67 KEFKEKYPLYPVL

-102 LVIYERDLA
+102 LIIYERDLA

-116 LSNIDL
+116 LSSIDL

-171 ILASNSFL
+171 ILALNSFL

-215 SLKELL
+215 SLNELL

-236 GPSLTK
+236 GPSLSK
-242 QLPLLKEVQEKVIIF
+242 QLPLLKEVQEKVVIF

-310 NAVEYLEKR
+310 NAIEYLEKR
-319 GRDYVLIPKHLN
+319 GRNYILIPKHLN

-342 LLSSAVSVAHMA
+342 LLSSTVSVAHMA
-354 LAIALELE
+354 FAIALELE

-373 AYNDVGYSHPKDYQH
+373 AYNEQGNSHPKDYQH
-388 SANFESEAYEKVKV
+388 SANFESEAYEKIKV

-407 EGFVNSHEIW
+407 EGFVESHEIW
-417 IFFRQILED
+417 IFFKQILED
-426 LIKYVVSAKIYNATE
+426 LIKYVVSAKIYNATQ

-466 NLEKLQPLSED
+466 NLEKLKPLSED

-492 AFKECVG
+492 AFKESVE

-520 LDLEEGAS
+520 LELEEGLRE
-528 ASFSLVLK
+528 SFSLVLK
-536 VDQFRDEFSV
+536 VDKFRDEFSV

-571 LNPLIKEDFFNK
+571 LNPLTKEDFFNK
-583 NVLYIKEHLDFMQS
+583 NVLYIKDHLDFMQS

-619 LKAKGLSKYVER
+619 LKAKGLSKYIER

>member
-1 MSGIFERNLAHLS
+1 MSSVFERNLAHLS

-24 DEKNK
+24 DEKSK
-29 NAFKIT
+29 NAFKIV
-35 EEYAKNERVFYKNFI
+35 EEYAKNENVFYKNFI
-50 AENGSLVFD
+50 TEGGAVFD

-67 KEFKEKYLLYPVL
+67 KEFKEKYPLYPVL

-102 LVIYERDLA
+102 LLVYERNLA
-111 LLYVV
+111 LLYTL
-116 LSNIDL
+116 LSSIDL
-122 STALAQKRLLIFNE
+122 SVALAQKRLLIFNE

-162 DFYATEQKE
+162 DFYAREQKE
-171 ILASNSFL
+171 ILALNSFL

-221 AKRKAKFKSCVIVST
+221 EKRKAKFKSCVIVST
-236 GPSLTK
+236 GPSLSK
-242 QLPLLKEVQEKVIIF
+242 QLPLLKEVQEKVVIF

-284 TAEFFKHDFGDKD
+284 TAEFFKHDFGNKD
-297 KKTTFLLASLVHP
+297 DKTTFLLAPLVHP
-310 NAVEYLEKR
+310 NAIEYLEKR
-319 GRDYVLIPKHLN
+319 GRNYILIPKHLN
-331 FAQYVDLKAFA
+331 FAQYVDLKAFG
-342 LLSSAVSVAHMA
+342 LLPSAVSVAHMA
-354 LAIALELE
+354 FAIALELE

-373 AYNDVGYSHPKDYQH
+373 AYNDVGHSHPKDYQH
-388 SANFESEAYEKVKV
+388 SADFESEAYEKIKV

-407 EGFVNSHEIW
+407 EGFVESHEIW

-458 KDFSENKQ
+458 KDFNENKQ
-466 NLEKLQPLSED
+466 NLVKLKPLSED

-492 AFKECVG
+492 AFKECVE

-520 LDLEEGAS
+520 LDLEEGLS
-528 ASFSLVLK
+528 VSFSLMLK
-536 VDQFRDEFSV
+536 VDQFRDEFSA
-546 ISSVFYELIHAFFA
+546 ISSVFYELIHAFFV

-571 LNPLIKEDFFNK
+571 LNPLTKEDLFNK
-583 NVLYIKEHLDFMQS
+583 NVLYIKDHLDFMQS

-612 ITPLENA
+612 ITPLENT
-619 LKAKGLSKYVER
+619 LKTKGLSKYIER
-631 LSQ
+631 LS

>member
-1 MSGIFERNLAHLS
+1 MSSVFERNLAHLS

-24 DEKNK
+24 DEKSK
-29 NAFKIT
+29 NVFKIV
-35 EEYAKNERVFYKNFI
+35 EEYAKNENVFYKNFI
-50 AENGSLVFD
+50 TEGGAVFD

-67 KEFKEKYLLYPVL
+67 KEFKEKYPLYPVL

-102 LVIYERDLA
+102 LLVYERNLA
-111 LLYVV
+111 LLYTL
-116 LSNIDL
+116 LSSIDL
-122 STALAQKRLLIFNE
+122 SVALAQKRLLIFNE

-162 DFYATEQKE
+162 DFYAREQKE
-171 ILASNSFL
+171 ILALNSFL

-207 LASMIKNP
+207 LDSMIKNP

-221 AKRKAKFKSCVIVST
+221 EKRKAKFKSCVIVST
-236 GPSLTK
+236 GPSLSK
-242 QLPLLKEVQEKVIIF
+242 QLPLLKEVQERVVIF

-284 TAEFFKHDFGDKD
+284 TAEFFKHDFGNKD
-297 KKTTFLLASLVHP
+297 DKTTFLLASLVHP
-310 NAVEYLEKR
+310 NAIEYLEKR
-319 GRDYVLIPKHLN
+319 GRNYILIPKHLN
-331 FAQYVDLKAFA
+331 FAQYVDLKAFS

-354 LAIALELE
+354 FAIALELE

-373 AYNDVGYSHPKDYQH
+373 AYNDVGHSHPKDYQH
-388 SANFESEAYEKVKV
+388 SADFESEAYEKIKV

-407 EGFVNSHEIW
+407 EGFVESHEIW

-458 KDFSENKQ
+458 KDFNENKQ
-466 NLEKLQPLSED
+466 NLVKLKPLSED

-492 AFKECVG
+492 AFKECVE

-520 LDLEEGAS
+520 LDLEEGLS
-528 ASFSLVLK
+528 VSFSLMLK
-536 VDQFRDEFSV
+536 VDQFRDEFGA

-571 LNPLIKEDFFNK
+571 LNPLTKEDLFNK
-583 NVLYIKEHLDFMQS
+583 NVLYIKDHLDFMQS

-612 ITPLENA
+612 ITPLENT
-619 LKAKGLSKYVER
+619 LKTKGLSKYIER
-631 LSQ
+631 LS

>member
-1 MSGIFERNLAHLS
+1 MSIFERNLAHLS

-24 DEKNK
+24 NEKSK

-50 AENGSLVFD
+50 AEGGGAVFD

-67 KEFKEKYLLYPVL
+67 KEFKEKYPLYPVL

-102 LVIYERDLA
+102 LIIYERDLA

-116 LSNIDL
+116 LSSIDL

-171 ILASNSFL
+171 ILALNSFL

-215 SLKELL
+215 SLNELL

-236 GPSLTK
+236 GPSLSK
-242 QLPLLKEVQEKVIIF
+242 QLPLLKEVQEKVVIF

-310 NAVEYLEKR
+310 NAIEYLEKR
-319 GRDYVLIPKHLN
+319 GRNYILIPKHLN

-373 AYNDVGYSHPKDYQH
+373 AYNEQGNSHPKDYQH
-388 SANFESEAYEKVKV
+388 SANFESEAYEKIKV

-407 EGFVNSHEIW
+407 EGFVESHEIW
-417 IFFRQILED
+417 IFFKQILED
-426 LIKYVVSAKIYNATE
+426 LIKYVVSAKIYNATQ

-466 NLEKLQPLSED
+466 NLEKLKPLSED

-492 AFKECVG
+492 AFKESVE

-520 LDLEEGAS
+520 LELEEGLRE
-528 ASFSLVLK
+528 SFSLVLK
-536 VDQFRDEFSV
+536 VDKFRDEFSV

-571 LNPLIKEDFFNK
+571 LNPLTKEDFFNK
-583 NVLYIKEHLDFMQS
+583 NVLYIKDHLDFMQS

-619 LKAKGLSKYVER
+619 LKAKGLSKYIER

>member
-1 MSGIFERNLAHLS
+1 MSIFERNLAHLS

-24 DEKNK
+24 DEKSK
-29 NAFKIT
+29 NAFKIV
-35 EEYAKNERVFYKNFI
+35 EEYAKNENVFYKNFI
-50 AENGSLVFD
+50 TEGGAVFD

-67 KEFKEKYLLYPVL
+67 KEFKEKYPLYPVL

-102 LVIYERDLA
+102 LLVYERNLA
-111 LLYVV
+111 LLYTL
-116 LSNIDL
+116 LSSIDL
-122 STALAQKRLLIFNE
+122 SVALAQKRLLIFNE

-162 DFYATEQKE
+162 DFYAREQKE
-171 ILASNSFL
+171 ILALNSFL

-207 LASMIKNP
+207 LDSMIKNP

-221 AKRKAKFKSCVIVST
+221 AKRGAKFKSCVIVST
-236 GPSLTK
+236 GPSLSK
-242 QLPLLKEVQEKVIIF
+242 QLPLLKEVQERVVIF

-284 TAEFFKHDFGDKD
+284 TAEFFKHDFGNKD
-297 KKTTFLLASLVHP
+297 DKTTFLLASLVHP
-310 NAVEYLEKR
+310 NAIEYLEKR
-319 GRDYVLIPKHLN
+319 GRNYILIPKHLN
-331 FAQYVDLKAFA
+331 FAQYVDLKAFS

-354 LAIALELE
+354 FAIALELE

-373 AYNDVGYSHPKDYQH
+373 AYDDVGHSHPKDYQH
-388 SANFESEAYEKVKV
+388 SANFESEAYEKIKV

-407 EGFVNSHEIW
+407 EGFVESHEIW

-426 LIKYVVSAKIYNATE
+426 LVKYVVSAKIYNATQ

-458 KDFSENKQ
+458 KDFNENKQ
-466 NLEKLQPLSED
+466 NLVKLKPLSED

-492 AFKECVG
+492 AFKECVE

-520 LDLEEGAS
+520 LDLEEGLS
-528 ASFSLVLK
+528 VSFSLMLK
-536 VDQFRDEFSV
+536 VDQFRDEFGA

-571 LNPLIKEDFFNK
+571 LNPLTKEDLFNK
-583 NVLYIKEHLDFMQS
+583 NVLYIKDHLDFMQS

-612 ITPLENA
+612 ITPLENT
-619 LKAKGLSKYVER
+619 LKTKGLSKYIER
-631 LSQ
+631 LS

>member
-1 MSGIFERNLAHLS
+1 M
-14 PSLQNALLSL
+14 
-24 DEKNK
+24 
-29 NAFKIT
+29 
-35 EEYAKNERVFYKNFI
+35 
-50 AENGSLVFD
+50 FD

-67 KEFKEKYLLYPVL
+67 KEFKEKYPLYPVL

-162 DFYATEQKE
+162 DFYAREE
-171 ILASNSFL
+171 REVLALNSFL

-207 LASMIKNP
+207 LDSMIKNP

-221 AKRKAKFKSCVIVST
+221 AKRGAKFKSCVIVST
-236 GPSLTK
+236 GPSLSK
-242 QLPLLKEVQEKVIIF
+242 QLPLLKEVQERVVIF

-284 TAEFFKHDFGDKD
+284 TAEFFKHDFGNKD
-297 KKTTFLLASLVHP
+297 DKTTFLLASLVHP
-310 NAVEYLEKR
+310 NAIEYLEKR
-319 GRDYVLIPKHLN
+319 GRNYILIPKHLN

-354 LAIALELE
+354 LALALELE

-373 AYNDVGYSHPKDYQH
+373 AYDDVGHSHPKDYQH
-388 SANFESEAYEKVKV
+388 SANFESEAYEKIKV

-407 EGFVNSHEIW
+407 EDFVESHEIW

-426 LIKYVVSAKIYNATE
+426 LVKYVVSAKIYNATQ

-458 KDFSENKQ
+458 KDFNENKQ
-466 NLEKLQPLSED
+466 NLVKLKPLSED

-492 AFKECVG
+492 AFKECVE

-520 LDLEEGAS
+520 LDLEEGLS
-528 ASFSLVLK
+528 VSFSLMLK
-536 VDQFRDEFSV
+536 VDQFRDEFSA
-546 ISSVFYELIHAFFA
+546 ISSVFYELIHAFFV

-571 LNPLIKEDFFNK
+571 LNPLTKEDLFNK
-583 NVLYIKEHLDFMQS
+583 NVLYIKDHLDFMQS

-612 ITPLENA
+612 ITPLENT
-619 LKAKGLSKYVER
+619 LKTKGLSKYIER
-631 LSQ
+631 LS

>member
-1 MSGIFERNLAHLS
+1 MSSVFARNLAHLS

-24 DEKNK
+24 DEKSK
-29 NAFKIT
+29 NAFKIV
-35 EEYAKNERVFYKNFI
+35 EEYAKNENVFYKNFI
-50 AENGSLVFD
+50 TEGGAVFD

-67 KEFKEKYLLYPVL
+67 KEFKEKYPLYPVL

-102 LVIYERDLA
+102 LLVYERNLA
-111 LLYVV
+111 LLYTL
-116 LSNIDL
+116 LSSIDL
-122 STALAQKRLLIFNE
+122 SVALAQKRLLIFNE

-162 DFYATEQKE
+162 DFYAREQKE
-171 ILASNSFL
+171 ILALNSFL

-207 LASMIKNP
+207 LDSMIKNP

-221 AKRKAKFKSCVIVST
+221 AKRGAKFKSCVIVST
-236 GPSLTK
+236 GPSLSK
-242 QLPLLKEVQEKVIIF
+242 QLPLLKEVQERVVIF

-284 TAEFFKHDFGDKD
+284 TAEFFKHDFGNKD
-297 KKTTFLLASLVHP
+297 DKTTFLLASLVHP
-310 NAVEYLEKR
+310 NAIEYLEKR
-319 GRDYVLIPKHLN
+319 GRNYILIPKHLN

-354 LAIALELE
+354 LALALELE

-373 AYNDVGYSHPKDYQH
+373 AYDDVGHSHPKDYQH
-388 SANFESEAYEKVKV
+388 SANFESEAYEKIKV

-407 EGFVNSHEIW
+407 EDFVESHEIW

-426 LIKYVVSAKIYNATE
+426 LVKYVVSAKIYNTTQ

-458 KDFSENKQ
+458 KDFNENKQ
-466 NLEKLQPLSED
+466 NLVKLKPLSED

-492 AFKECVG
+492 AFKECVE

-520 LDLEEGAS
+520 LDLEEGLS
-528 ASFSLVLK
+528 VSFSLMLK
-536 VDQFRDEFSV
+536 VDQFRDEFSA

-571 LNPLIKEDFFNK
+571 LNPLTKEDLFNK
-583 NVLYIKEHLDFMQS
+583 NVLYIKDHLDFMQS

-612 ITPLENA
+612 ITPLENT
-619 LKAKGLSKYVER
+619 LKTKGLSKYIER
-631 LSQ
+631 LS

>member
-1 MSGIFERNLAHLS
+1 MSSVFERNLAHLS

-24 DEKNK
+24 DEKSK
-29 NAFKIT
+29 NAFKIV
-35 EEYAKNERVFYKNFI
+35 EEYAKNENVFYKNFI
-50 AENGSLVFD
+50 TEGGAVFD

-67 KEFKEKYLLYPVL
+67 KEFKEKYPLYPVL

-102 LVIYERDLA
+102 LLVYERNLA
-111 LLYVV
+111 LLYTL
-116 LSNIDL
+116 LSSIDL
-122 STALAQKRLLIFNE
+122 SVALAQKRLLIFNE

-162 DFYATEQKE
+162 DFYAREQKE
-171 ILASNSFL
+171 ILALNSFL
-179 MEGFKKSILKQGND
+179 MEGFKKSILKQGDD

-207 LASMIKNP
+207 LDSMIKNP

-221 AKRKAKFKSCVIVST
+221 AKRGAKFKSCVIVST
-236 GPSLTK
+236 GPSLSK
-242 QLPLLKEVQEKVIIF
+242 QLPLLKEVQERVVIF

-284 TAEFFKHDFGDKD
+284 TAEFFKHDFGNKD
-297 KKTTFLLASLVHP
+297 DKTTFLLASLVHP
-310 NAVEYLEKR
+310 NAIEYLEKR
-319 GRDYVLIPKHLN
+319 GRNYILIPKHLN

-354 LAIALELE
+354 LALALELE

-373 AYNDVGYSHPKDYQH
+373 AYDDVGHSHPKDYQH
-388 SANFESEAYEKVKV
+388 SANFESEAYEKIKV

-407 EGFVNSHEIW
+407 EGFVESHEIW

-426 LIKYVVSAKIYNATE
+426 LVKYVVSAKIYNATQ

-458 KDFSENKQ
+458 KDFNENKQ
-466 NLEKLQPLSED
+466 NLVKLKPLSED

-492 AFKECVG
+492 AFKECVE

-507 YEDIEPEFLRLNT
+507 YEDIEGEFLRLNT
-520 LDLEEGAS
+520 LDLEEGLS
-528 ASFSLVLK
+528 VSFSLMLK
-536 VDQFRDEFSV
+536 VDQFRDEFGA

-571 LNPLIKEDFFNK
+571 LNPLTKEDLFNK
-583 NVLYIKEHLDFMQS
+583 NVLYIKDHLDFMQS

-612 ITPLENA
+612 ITPLENT
-619 LKAKGLSKYVER
+619 LKTKGLSKYIER
-631 LSQ
+631 LS

>member
-1 MSGIFERNLAHLS
+1 MSIFERNLAHLS

-24 DEKNK
+24 NEKSK

-50 AENGSLVFD
+50 AVGGGAVFD

-67 KEFKEKYLLYPVL
+67 KEFKEKYPLYPVL

-162 DFYATEQKE
+162 DFYAREE
-171 ILASNSFL
+171 REVLALNSFL

-207 LASMIKNP
+207 LDSMIKNP

-221 AKRKAKFKSCVIVST
+221 AKRGAKFKSCVIVST
-236 GPSLTK
+236 GPSLSK
-242 QLPLLKEVQEKVIIF
+242 QLPLLKEVQERVVIF

-284 TAEFFKHDFGDKD
+284 TAEFFKHDFGNKD
-297 KKTTFLLASLVHP
+297 DKTTFLLASLVHP
-310 NAVEYLEKR
+310 NAIEYLEKR
-319 GRDYVLIPKHLN
+319 GRNYILIPKHLN

-342 LLSSAVSVAHMA
+342 LLSSAASVAHMA
-354 LAIALELE
+354 LALALELE

-373 AYNDVGYSHPKDYQH
+373 AYDDVGHSHPKDYQH
-388 SANFESEAYEKVKV
+388 SANFESEAYEKIKI

-407 EGFVNSHEIW
+407 EGFVESHEIW

-426 LIKYVVSAKIYNATE
+426 LVKYVVSAKIYNATQ

-458 KDFSENKQ
+458 KDFNENKQ

-492 AFKECVG
+492 AFKECVE

-520 LDLEEGAS
+520 LDLEEGLS
-528 ASFSLVLK
+528 VSFSLMLK
-536 VDQFRDEFSV
+536 VDQFRDEFGA

-571 LNPLIKEDFFNK
+571 LNPLTKEDLFNK
-583 NVLYIKEHLDFMQS
+583 NVLYIKDHLDFMQS

-612 ITPLENA
+612 ITPLENT
-619 LKAKGLSKYVER
+619 LKTKGLSKYIER
-631 LSQ
+631 LS

>member
-1 MSGIFERNLAHLS
+1 MSSVFERNLAHLS

-24 DEKNK
+24 DEKSK
-29 NAFKIT
+29 NAFKIV
-35 EEYAKNERVFYKNFI
+35 EEYAKNENVFYKNFI
-50 AENGSLVFD
+50 TEGGAVFD

-67 KEFKEKYLLYPVL
+67 KEFKEKYPLYPVL

-116 LSNIDL
+116 LSSIDL

-162 DFYATEQKE
+162 DFYAREQKE
-171 ILASNSFL
+171 VLALNSFL

-221 AKRKAKFKSCVIVST
+221 EKRKAKFKSCVIVST
-236 GPSLTK
+236 GPSLSK
-242 QLPLLKEVQEKVIIF
+242 QLPLLKEVQERVVIF

-284 TAEFFKHDFGDKD
+284 TAEFFKHDFGNKD
-297 KKTTFLLASLVHP
+297 DKTTFLLASLVHP
-310 NAVEYLEKR
+310 NAIEYLEKR
-319 GRDYVLIPKHLN
+319 GRNYILIPKHLN
-331 FAQYVDLKAFA
+331 FAQYVDLKAFG
-342 LLSSAVSVAHMA
+342 LLPSAVSVAHMA
-354 LAIALELE
+354 FAIALELE

-373 AYNDVGYSHPKDYQH
+373 AYNDVGHSHPKDYQH
-388 SANFESEAYEKVKV
+388 SADFESEAYEKIKV

-407 EGFVNSHEIW
+407 EGFVESHEIW

-426 LIKYVVSAKIYNATE
+426 LIKYVVSAKIYNATQ

-458 KDFSENKQ
+458 KDFNENKQ
-466 NLEKLQPLSED
+466 NLVKLKPLSED

-492 AFKECVG
+492 AFKECVE

-520 LDLEEGAS
+520 LDLEEGLS
-528 ASFSLVLK
+528 VSFSLMLK
-536 VDQFRDEFSV
+536 VDQFRDEFGA
-546 ISSVFYELIHAFFA
+546 ISSVFYELIHAFFT

-571 LNPLIKEDFFNK
+571 LNPLTKEDLFNK
-583 NVLYIKEHLDFMQS
+583 NVLYIKDHLDFMQS

-612 ITPLENA
+612 ITPLENT
-619 LKAKGLSKYVER
+619 LKTKGLSKYIER
-631 LSQ
+631 LS

>member
-1 MSGIFERNLAHLS
+1 MSSVFERNLAHLS

-24 DEKNK
+24 DEKSK
-29 NAFKIT
+29 NAFKIV
-35 EEYAKNERVFYKNFI
+35 EEYAKNENVFYKNFI
-50 AENGSLVFD
+50 TEGGAVFD

-67 KEFKEKYLLYPVL
+67 KEFKEKYPLYPVL

-102 LVIYERDLA
+102 LLVYERNLA
-111 LLYVV
+111 LLYTL
-116 LSNIDL
+116 LSSIDL
-122 STALAQKRLLIFNE
+122 SVALAQKRLLIFNE

-162 DFYATEQKE
+162 DFYAREQKE
-171 ILASNSFL
+171 ILALNSFL

-207 LASMIKNP
+207 LDSMIKNP

-221 AKRKAKFKSCVIVST
+221 AKRGAKFKSCVIVST
-236 GPSLTK
+236 GPSLSK
-242 QLPLLKEVQEKVIIF
+242 QLPLLKEVQERVVIF

-284 TAEFFKHDFGDKD
+284 TAEFFKHDFGNKD
-297 KKTTFLLASLVHP
+297 DKTTFLLASLVHP
-310 NAVEYLEKR
+310 NAIEYLEKR
-319 GRDYVLIPKHLN
+319 GRNYILIPKHLN

-342 LLSSAVSVAHMA
+342 LLSSAASVAHMA
-354 LAIALELE
+354 LALALELE

-373 AYNDVGYSHPKDYQH
+373 AYDDVGHSHPKDYQH
-388 SANFESEAYEKVKV
+388 SANFESEAYEKIKV

-407 EGFVNSHEIW
+407 EDFVESHEIW

-426 LIKYVVSAKIYNATE
+426 LVKYVVSAKIYNATQ

-458 KDFSENKQ
+458 KDFNENKQ
-466 NLEKLQPLSED
+466 NLVKLKPLSED

-492 AFKECVG
+492 AFKECVE

-520 LDLEEGAS
+520 LDLEEGLS
-528 ASFSLVLK
+528 VSFSLMLK
-536 VDQFRDEFSV
+536 VDQFRDEFSA

-571 LNPLIKEDFFNK
+571 LNPLTKEDLFNK
-583 NVLYIKEHLDFMQS
+583 NVLYIKDHLDFMQS

-612 ITPLENA
+612 ITPLENT
-619 LKAKGLSKYVER
+619 LKTKGLSKYIER
-631 LSQ
+631 LS

>member
-1 MSGIFERNLAHLS
+1 MSSVFERNLAHLS

-24 DEKNK
+24 DEKSK
-29 NAFKIT
+29 NAFKIV
-35 EEYAKNERVFYKNFI
+35 EEYAKNENVFYKNFI
-50 AENGSLVFD
+50 TEGGAVFD

-67 KEFKEKYLLYPVL
+67 KEFKEKYPLYPVL

-102 LVIYERDLA
+102 LLVYERNLA
-111 LLYVV
+111 LLYTL
-116 LSNIDL
+116 LSSIDL
-122 STALAQKRLLIFNE
+122 SVALAQKRLLIFNE

-162 DFYATEQKE
+162 DFYAREQKE
-171 ILASNSFL
+171 ILALNSFL

-207 LASMIKNP
+207 LDSMIKNP

-221 AKRKAKFKSCVIVST
+221 AKRGAKFKSCVIVST
-236 GPSLTK
+236 GPSLSK
-242 QLPLLKEVQEKVIIF
+242 QLPLLKEVQERVVIF

-284 TAEFFKHDFGDKD
+284 TAEFFKHDFGNKD
-297 KKTTFLLASLVHP
+297 DKTTFLLASLVHP
-310 NAVEYLEKR
+310 NAIEYLEKR
-319 GRDYVLIPKHLN
+319 GRNYILIPKHLN
-331 FAQYVDLKAFA
+331 FAQYVDLKAFS

-354 LAIALELE
+354 FAIALELE

-373 AYNDVGYSHPKDYQH
+373 AYNDVGHSHPKDYQH
-388 SANFESEAYEKVKV
+388 SADFESEAYEKIKV

-407 EGFVNSHEIW
+407 EGFVESHEIW

-458 KDFSENKQ
+458 KDFNENKQ
-466 NLEKLQPLSED
+466 NLVKLQPLSED

-492 AFKECVG
+492 AFKESVE

-507 YEDIEPEFLRLNT
+507 YEDIEGEFLRLNT
-520 LDLEEGAS
+520 LDLEEGLS
-528 ASFSLVLK
+528 VSFSLVLK
-536 VDQFRDEFSV
+536 VDQFRDEFSA

-571 LNPLIKEDFFNK
+571 LNPLTKEDLFNK
-583 NVLYIKEHLDFMQS
+583 NVLYIKDHLDFMQS

-612 ITPLENA
+612 ITPLENT
-619 LKAKGLSKYVER
+619 LKTKGLSKYIER
-631 LSQ
+631 LS

>member
-1 MSGIFERNLAHLS
+1 MSSVFARNLAHLS

-24 DEKNK
+24 DEKSK
-29 NAFKIT
+29 NAFKIV

-50 AENGSLVFD
+50 TEGGAVFD

-67 KEFKEKYLLYPVL
+67 KEFKEKYPLYPVL

-102 LVIYERDLA
+102 LLVYERNLA
-111 LLYVV
+111 LLYTL
-116 LSNIDL
+116 LSSIDL
-122 STALAQKRLLIFNE
+122 SVALAQKRLLIFNE

-162 DFYATEQKE
+162 DFYAREQKE
-171 ILASNSFL
+171 ILALNSFL

-221 AKRKAKFKSCVIVST
+221 AKRGAKFKSCVIVST

-242 QLPLLKEVQEKVIIF
+242 QLPLLKEVQERVVIF

-284 TAEFFKHDFGDKD
+284 TAEFFKHDFGNKD
-297 KKTTFLLASLVHP
+297 DKTTFLLASLVHP
-310 NAVEYLEKR
+310 NAIEYLEKR
-319 GRDYVLIPKHLN
+319 GRNYILIPKRLN

-354 LAIALELE
+354 LVLALELE

-373 AYNDVGYSHPKDYQH
+373 AYDDVGHSHPKDYQH
-388 SANFESEAYEKVKV
+388 SANFESEGYEKAEIL
-402 VAYGG
+402 AYGG
-407 EGFVNSHEIW
+407 EGFVESHEIW

-426 LIKYVVSAKIYNATE
+426 LVKYVVNAKIYNATE

-458 KDFSENKQ
+458 KDFDENKQ

-507 YEDIEPEFLRLNT
+507 YEDIEPEFLKLNT
-520 LDLEEGAS
+520 LDLEEGLS
-528 ASFSLVLK
+528 VSFSLMLK
-536 VDQFRDEFSV
+536 VDQFRDEFGA
-546 ISSVFYELIHAFFA
+546 ISSVFYELIHAFFV

-571 LNPLIKEDFFNK
+571 LNPLTKEDLFNK

-619 LKAKGLSKYVER
+619 LKAKGLSKYIER
-631 LSQ
+631 LNQ

>member
-1 MSGIFERNLAHLS
+1 MSSVFARNLAHLS

-24 DEKNK
+24 DEKSK
-29 NAFKIT
+29 NVFKIV
-35 EEYAKNERVFYKNFI
+35 EEYAKNENVFYKNFI
-50 AENGSLVFD
+50 TEGGAVFD

-67 KEFKEKYLLYPVL
+67 KEFKEKYPLYPVL

-102 LVIYERDLA
+102 LLVYERNLA
-111 LLYVV
+111 LLYTL
-116 LSNIDL
+116 LSSIDL
-122 STALAQKRLLIFNE
+122 SVALAQKRLLIFNE

-146 QPFLAYSRTYF
+146 QSFLAYSRTYF

-162 DFYATEQKE
+162 DFYAREQKE
-171 ILASNSFL
+171 ILALNSFL

-207 LASMIKNP
+207 LDSMIKNP

-221 AKRKAKFKSCVIVST
+221 AKRGAKFKSCVIVST
-236 GPSLTK
+236 GPSLSK
-242 QLPLLKEVQEKVIIF
+242 QLPLLKEVQERVVIF

-284 TAEFFKHDFGDKD
+284 TAEFFKHDFGNKD
-297 KKTTFLLASLVHP
+297 DKTTFLLASLVHP
-310 NAVEYLEKR
+310 NAIEYLEKR
-319 GRDYVLIPKHLN
+319 GRNYILIPKHLN

-342 LLSSAVSVAHMA
+342 LLSSAASVAHMA
-354 LAIALELE
+354 LALALELE

-373 AYNDVGYSHPKDYQH
+373 AYDDVGHSHPKDYQH
-388 SANFESEAYEKVKV
+388 SANFESEAYEKIKV

-407 EGFVNSHEIW
+407 EGFVESHEMW

-426 LIKYVVSAKIYNATE
+426 LVKYVVSAKIYNATQ

-458 KDFSENKQ
+458 KDFNENKQ
-466 NLEKLQPLSED
+466 NLVKLKPLSED

-492 AFKECVG
+492 AFKECVE

-520 LDLEEGAS
+520 LDLEEGLS
-528 ASFSLVLK
+528 VSFSLMLK
-536 VDQFRDEFSV
+536 VDQFRDEFGA

-571 LNPLIKEDFFNK
+571 LNPLTKEDLFNK
-583 NVLYIKEHLDFMQS
+583 NVLYIKDHLDFMQS

-612 ITPLENA
+612 ITPLENT
-619 LKAKGLSKYVER
+619 LKTKGLSKYIER
-631 LSQ
+631 LS

>member
-1 MSGIFERNLAHLS
+1 MSIFERNLAHLS

-24 DEKNK
+24 NEKSK

-50 AENGSLVFD
+50 AVGGGAVFD

-67 KEFKEKYLLYPVL
+67 KEFKEKYPLYPVL

-102 LVIYERDLA
+102 LIIYERDLA

-116 LSNIDL
+116 LSSIDL

-171 ILASNSFL
+171 ILALNSFL

-215 SLKELL
+215 SLNELL

-236 GPSLTK
+236 GPSLSK
-242 QLPLLKEVQEKVIIF
+242 QLPLLKEVQEKVVIF

-284 TAEFFKHDFGDKD
+284 TAEFFKHDFGNKD
-297 KKTTFLLASLVHP
+297 DKTTFLLASLVHP
-310 NAVEYLEKR
+310 NAIEYLEKR
-319 GRDYVLIPKHLN
+319 GRNYILIPKHLN

-354 LAIALELE
+354 FAIALELE

-373 AYNDVGYSHPKDYQH
+373 AYDDVGHSHPKDYQH
-388 SANFESEAYEKVKV
+388 SANFESEAYEKIKV

-407 EGFVNSHEIW
+407 EGFVESHEIW
-417 IFFRQILED
+417 IFFKQILED
-426 LIKYVVSAKIYNATE
+426 LIKYVVSAKIYNATQ

-466 NLEKLQPLSED
+466 NLEKLKPLSED

-492 AFKECVG
+492 AFKESVE

-520 LDLEEGAS
+520 LELEEGLRE
-528 ASFSLVLK
+528 SFSLVLK
-536 VDQFRDEFSV
+536 VDKFRDEFSV

-571 LNPLIKEDFFNK
+571 LNPLTKEDFFNK
-583 NVLYIKEHLDFMQS
+583 NVLYIKDHLDFMQS

-619 LKAKGLSKYVER
+619 LKAKGLSKYIER

>member
-1 MSGIFERNLAHLS
+1 MSSVFERNLAHLS

-24 DEKNK
+24 DEKSK
-29 NAFKIT
+29 NAFKIV
-35 EEYAKNERVFYKNFI
+35 EEYAKNENVFYKNFI
-50 AENGSLVFD
+50 TEGGAVFD

-67 KEFKEKYLLYPVL
+67 KEFKEKYPLYPVL

-102 LVIYERDLA
+102 LLVYERNLA
-111 LLYVV
+111 LLYTL
-116 LSNIDL
+116 LSSIDL
-122 STALAQKRLLIFNE
+122 SVALAQKRLLIFNE

-162 DFYATEQKE
+162 DFYAREQKE
-171 ILASNSFL
+171 ILALNSFL

-207 LASMIKNP
+207 LDSMIKNP

-221 AKRKAKFKSCVIVST
+221 AKRGAKFKSCVIVST
-236 GPSLTK
+236 GPSLSK
-242 QLPLLKEVQEKVIIF
+242 QLPLLKEVQERVVIF

-284 TAEFFKHDFGDKD
+284 TAEFFKHDFGNKD
-297 KKTTFLLASLVHP
+297 DKTTFLLASLVHP
-310 NAVEYLEKR
+310 NAIEYLEKR
-319 GRDYVLIPKHLN
+319 GRNYILISKHLN
-331 FAQYVDLKAFA
+331 FAQYVDLKAFG
-342 LLSSAVSVAHMA
+342 LLPSAVSVAHMA
-354 LAIALELE
+354 FAIALELE

-373 AYNDVGYSHPKDYQH
+373 AYDDVGHSHPKDYQH
-388 SANFESEAYEKVKV
+388 SADFESEAYEKIKV

-407 EGFVNSHEIW
+407 EGFVESHEIW

-458 KDFSENKQ
+458 KDFNENKQ

-492 AFKECVG
+492 AFKECVE

-520 LDLEEGAS
+520 LDLEEGLS
-528 ASFSLVLK
+528 VSFSLMLK
-536 VDQFRDEFSV
+536 VDQFRDEFGA

-571 LNPLIKEDFFNK
+571 LNPLTKEDLFNK
-583 NVLYIKEHLDFMQS
+583 NVLYIKDHLDFMQS

-612 ITPLENA
+612 ITPLENT
-619 LKAKGLSKYVER
+619 LKTKGLSKYIER
-631 LSQ
+631 LS

>member
-1 MSGIFERNLAHLS
+1 MSSVFARNLAHLS

-24 DEKNK
+24 DEKSK
-29 NAFKIT
+29 NAFKIV
-35 EEYAKNERVFYKNFI
+35 EEYAKNENVFYKNFI
-50 AENGSLVFD
+50 TEGGAVFD

-67 KEFKEKYLLYPVL
+67 KEFKEKYPLYPVL

-102 LVIYERDLA
+102 LLVYERNLA
-111 LLYVV
+111 LLYTL
-116 LSNIDL
+116 LSSIDL
-122 STALAQKRLLIFNE
+122 SVALAQKRLLIFNE

-162 DFYATEQKE
+162 DFYAREQKE
-171 ILASNSFL
+171 ILALNSFL

-207 LASMIKNP
+207 LDSMIKNP

-221 AKRKAKFKSCVIVST
+221 AKRGAKFKSCVIVST
-236 GPSLTK
+236 GPSLSK
-242 QLPLLKEVQEKVIIF
+242 QLPLLKEVQEKVVIF

-284 TAEFFKHDFGDKD
+284 TAEFFKHDFGNKD
-297 KKTTFLLASLVHP
+297 DKTTFLLASLVHP
-310 NAVEYLEKR
+310 NAIEYLEKR
-319 GRDYVLIPKHLN
+319 GRNYILIPKHLN

-354 LAIALELE
+354 LALALELE

-373 AYNDVGYSHPKDYQH
+373 AYDDVGHSHPKDYQH
-388 SANFESEAYEKVKV
+388 SANFESEAYEKIKV

-407 EGFVNSHEIW
+407 EGFVESHEIW

-426 LIKYVVSAKIYNATE
+426 LVKYVVSAKIYNATQ

-458 KDFSENKQ
+458 KDFNENKQ
-466 NLEKLQPLSED
+466 NLVKLKPLSED

-492 AFKECVG
+492 AFKECVE

-520 LDLEEGAS
+520 LDLEEGLS
-528 ASFSLVLK
+528 VSFSLMLK
-536 VDQFRDEFSV
+536 VDQFRDEFGA

-571 LNPLIKEDFFNK
+571 LNPLTKEDLFNK
-583 NVLYIKEHLDFMQS
+583 NVLYIKDHLDFMQS

-612 ITPLENA
+612 ITPLENT
-619 LKAKGLSKYVER
+619 LKTKGLSKYIER
-631 LSQ
+631 LS

>member
-1 MSGIFERNLAHLS
+1 MSSVFERNLAHLS

-24 DEKNK
+24 DEKSK
-29 NAFKIT
+29 NAFKIV
-35 EEYAKNERVFYKNFI
+35 EEYAKNENVFYKNFI
-50 AENGSLVFD
+50 TEGGAVFD

-67 KEFKEKYLLYPVL
+67 KEFKEKYPLYPVL

-102 LVIYERDLA
+102 LLVYERNLA
-111 LLYVV
+111 LLYTL
-116 LSNIDL
+116 LSSIDL
-122 STALAQKRLLIFNE
+122 SVALAQKRLLIFNE

-146 QPFLAYSRTYF
+146 QLFLAYSRTYF

-162 DFYATEQKE
+162 DFYAREQKE
-171 ILASNSFL
+171 ILALNSFL

-207 LASMIKNP
+207 LDSMIKNP

-221 AKRKAKFKSCVIVST
+221 AKRGAKFKSCVIVST
-236 GPSLTK
+236 GPSLSK
-242 QLPLLKEVQEKVIIF
+242 QLPLLKEVQERVVIF

-284 TAEFFKHDFGDKD
+284 TAEFFKHDFGNKD
-297 KKTTFLLASLVHP
+297 DKTTFLLASLVHP
-310 NAVEYLEKR
+310 NAIEYLEKR
-319 GRDYVLIPKHLN
+319 GRNYILIPKHLN

-354 LAIALELE
+354 LALALELE

-373 AYNDVGYSHPKDYQH
+373 AYDDVGHSHPKDYQH
-388 SANFESEAYEKVKV
+388 SANFESEAYEKIKV

-407 EGFVNSHEIW
+407 EGFVESHEIW

-426 LIKYVVSAKIYNATE
+426 LVKYVVSAKIYNATQ

-458 KDFSENKQ
+458 KDFNENKQ
-466 NLEKLQPLSED
+466 NLVKLKPLSGD

-492 AFKECVG
+492 AFKECVE

-520 LDLEEGAS
+520 LDLEEGLS
-528 ASFSLVLK
+528 VSFSLMLK
-536 VDQFRDEFSV
+536 VDQFRDEFSA

-571 LNPLIKEDFFNK
+571 LNPLTKEDLFNK
-583 NVLYIKEHLDFMQS
+583 NVLYIKDHLDFMQS

-612 ITPLENA
+612 ITPLENT
-619 LKAKGLSKYVER
+619 LKTKGLSKYIER
-631 LSQ
+631 LS

>member
-1 MSGIFERNLAHLS
+1 MSSVFERNLAHLS

-24 DEKNK
+24 DEKSK
-29 NAFKIT
+29 NAFKIV
-35 EEYAKNERVFYKNFI
+35 EEYAKNENVFYKNFI
-50 AENGSLVFD
+50 TEGGAVFD

-67 KEFKEKYLLYPVL
+67 KEFKEKYPLYPVL

-102 LVIYERDLA
+102 LLVYERNLA
-111 LLYVV
+111 LLYTL
-116 LSNIDL
+116 LSSIDL
-122 STALAQKRLLIFNE
+122 SVALAQKRLLIFNE

-162 DFYATEQKE
+162 DFYAREQKE
-171 ILASNSFL
+171 ILALNSFL

-207 LASMIKNP
+207 LDSMIKNP

-221 AKRKAKFKSCVIVST
+221 AKRGAKFKSCVIVST
-236 GPSLTK
+236 GPSLSK
-242 QLPLLKEVQEKVIIF
+242 QLPLLKEVQERVVIF

-284 TAEFFKHDFGDKD
+284 TAEFFKHDFGNKD
-297 KKTTFLLASLVHP
+297 DKTTFLLASLVHP
-310 NAVEYLEKR
+310 NAIEYLEKR
-319 GRDYVLIPKHLN
+319 GRNYILIPKHLN
-331 FAQYVDLKAFA
+331 FAQYVDLKAFS

-354 LAIALELE
+354 FAIALELE

-373 AYNDVGYSHPKDYQH
+373 AYNDVGHSHPKDYQH
-388 SANFESEAYEKVKV
+388 SADFESEAYEKIKV

-407 EGFVNSHEIW
+407 EGFVESHEIW

-458 KDFSENKQ
+458 KDFNENKQ
-466 NLEKLQPLSED
+466 NLVKLQPLSED

-492 AFKECVG
+492 AFKECVE

-507 YEDIEPEFLRLNT
+507 YEDIEGEFLRLNT
-520 LDLEEGAS
+520 LDLEEGLS
-528 ASFSLVLK
+528 VSFSLMLK
-536 VDQFRDEFSV
+536 VDKFRDEFGA

-571 LNPLIKEDFFNK
+571 LNPLTKEDLFNK
-583 NVLYIKEHLDFMQS
+583 NVLYIKDHLDFMQS

-612 ITPLENA
+612 ITPLENT
-619 LKAKGLSKYVER
+619 LKTKGLSKYIER
-631 LSQ
+631 LS